1 MPRARWISLT
11 QSVGIPYSQLT
22 VGVLKETFP
31 LERRVV
37 QSPES
42 VKLLTKA
49 GLSVRVQAGAGEAAI
64 FSDADYEAAG
74 ATIVPTAE
82 EVWRSDIVLKIRA
95 PSSQE
100 LTLLGDRTLISM
112 LNPAK
117 NEELL
122 EQLQKQKATAFSLDC
137 IPRML
142 SRGQTFDAANAYGRF
157 FSGQMT
163 AAGKV
168 SPAKVLVLGAGVA
181 GLAAIQTAKNMGAI
195 VRAYDVRP
203 VVKEQVESLG
213 GEFLKVNY
221 EEDGSGSGG
230 YAKEMSDGYK
240 QAEAQLMLDQLT
252 PLSSILVAAMKPGS
266 VIVDL
271 AAENGGNAV
280 CTEADKEVV
289 TANGVKCL
297 GYTDLVLNPQS
308 SKPRSPRPPAPLPA
322 MGCGVVSCTFEMLFA
337 AGLAGYQAVRGV
349 PPALH
354 SPLMSVT
361 NAISGLTAVGA
372 MLLLPARVFALK
384 GAAQL
389 LGAGALLLSAINIA
403 V

>member
-142 SRGQTFDAANAYGRF
+142 SRGQTFDVLSSQTNIAGESLLSPTAPPLLPKPPRNRILSTNLALTLPLTYPF
-157 FSGQMT
+157 PNPTSKPFTLSPNPTLMLTFSCRDRRVPRGGGGGQRVRPLLLGSDDGGWQGV
-163 AAGKV
+163 ARQ
-168 SPAKVLVLGAGVA
+168 GAGT
-181 GLAAIQTAKNMGAI
+181 GGGRGGACGH
-195 VRAYDVRP
+195 P
-203 VVKEQVESLG
+203 NGEEHG
-213 GEFLKVNY
+213 GDSE
-221 EEDGSGSGG
+221 
-230 YAKEMSDGYK
+230 
-240 QAEAQLMLDQLT
+240 
-252 PLSSILVAAMKPGS
+252 
-266 VIVDL
+266 
-271 AAENGGNAV
+271 
-280 CTEADKEVV
+280 
-289 TANGVKCL
+289 GV
-297 GYTDLVLNPQS
+297 
-308 SKPRSPRPPAPLPA
+308 
-322 MGCGVVSCTFEMLFA
+322 
-337 AGLAGYQAVRGV
+337 
-349 PPALH
+349 
-354 SPLMSVT
+354 
-361 NAISGLTAVGA
+361 
-372 MLLLPARVFALK
+372 
-384 GAAQL
+384 
-389 LGAGALLLSAINIA
+389 
-403 V
+403 